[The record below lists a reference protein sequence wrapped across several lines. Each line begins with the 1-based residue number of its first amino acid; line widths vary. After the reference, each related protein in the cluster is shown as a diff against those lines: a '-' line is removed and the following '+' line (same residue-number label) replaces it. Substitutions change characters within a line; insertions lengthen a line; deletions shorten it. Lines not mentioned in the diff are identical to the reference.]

1 MDVTTDPS
9 LQFKVHYH
17 GWNAAW
23 DEWVTQS
30 RLLPFNNENEEKK
43 KTLDLLFKENMN
55 RQKKRKIEDATSTR
69 RKKKSQRTKG
79 KQSAV
84 SKSGQKTGDIQ
95 SGEEDSS
102 VTKMNLKIPFNLQKQ
117 LVADWERIHKHELMS
132 LPCSPCV
139 MDILEKWAAKERR
152 KKHTPTAQNTIKI
165 VTKGLIDF
173 FDSALSKCLLYA
185 FERQQYDEESKRSK
199 RKKKPLKASQTYGA
213 EHFLRLFVKLPDLF
227 VDMNVSD
234 EDQQFFHQQL
244 ADILKFLS
252 KQSGTMFSKK
262 YEQASETYV
271 KAFKRTEEEN
281 ILL

>member
-1 MDVTTDPS
+1 MTTDPS

-55 RQKKRKIEDATSTR
+55 RQKKRKIQETTSSR

-79 KQSAV
+79 RQDAV
-84 SKSGQKTGDIQ
+84 GKNGIDTKSTDD
-95 SGEEDSS
+95 DSS
-102 VTKMNLKIPFNLQKQ
+102 VTKMSLKIPFNLQKQ

-139 MDILEKWAAKERR
+139 EDILEKWAAKERR
-152 KKHTPTAQNTIKI
+152 KKHTPIAQNTIKI
-165 VTKGLIDF
+165 VTKGLTDF

-185 FERQQYDEESKRSK
+185 FERQQYDDESKKSK
-199 RKKKPLKASQTYGA
+199 RKKTSLKPSKTYGA

-227 VDMNVSD
+227 VDMNVTD
-234 EDQQFFHQQL
+234 EDQEFFHQQL
-244 ADILKFLS
+244 DNILKFLS
-252 KQSGTMFSKK
+252 KQSATMFSKK
-262 YEQASETYV
+262 YEPVSEEYV
-271 KAFKRTEEEN
+271 RAFKKKQDEN
-281 ILL
+281 LLL